1 MTERLTLSH
10 ATGPSKAGIA
20 QQDGFP
26 QPLSMRPDVLRH
38 KPSRKGRWASCLL
51 QSTAHGHNHFHG
63 HNQTLSGIHS
73 K

>member
-1 MTERLTLSH
+1 MGYHPWGRKESDVTERLTLGH

-38 KPSRKGRWASCLL
+38 KPGGQGS
-51 QSTAHGHNHFHG
+51 
-63 HNQTLSGIHS
+63 
-73 K
+73 